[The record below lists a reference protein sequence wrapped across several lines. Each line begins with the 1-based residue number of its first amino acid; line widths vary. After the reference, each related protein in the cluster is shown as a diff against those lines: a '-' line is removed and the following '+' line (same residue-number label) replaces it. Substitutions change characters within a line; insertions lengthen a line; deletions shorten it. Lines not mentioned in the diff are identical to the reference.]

1 MSIESGKAKAAKLR
15 ADMERYAAGRRATKV
30 NELNKMVDAGDR
42 SARAT
47 LRKMRDQYHA
57 GPKTKLGEAWN
68 PKGKAHAKGNS
79 NKHNQI
85 MKGARALR
93 NQGNGV

>member
-15 ADMERYAAGRRATKV
+15 ADMDRYAAGQRATKV
-30 NELNKMVDAGDR
+30 NELNKMADAGDR

-47 LRKMRDQYHA
+47 LHKMREQYHA

-68 PKGKAHAKGNS
+68 PKGNAYAKGSS

-85 MKGARALR
+85 MKGERARR

>member
-1 MSIESGKAKAAKLR
+1 MSVESGKAKAAKLR
-15 ADMERYAAGRRATKV
+15 ADMNRYKAGQRATKV
-30 NELNKMVDAGDR
+30 NALNKMSDAGDR

-57 GPKTKLGEAWN
+57 SPKSTLGEAWN
-68 PKGKAHAKGNS
+68 PKGKAHAKGSS

-85 MKGARALR
+85 MKGERALR